1 MAIGAQNLT
10 ITITEDF
17 GTNQTWISGGTTGT
31 NLSTSIA
38 EVVAVNDIYARIIS
52 VTHTAEHTLYT
63 TNDNWAYISG
73 QQFDDENVTYARITN
88 HDADSPG
95 NFITLRLKNA
105 NDDEFSYKLGAGKSF
120 ILWGHLA
127 SMDATAGAAIT
138 LGSGDNDIVAV
149 SAKADTA
156 SVDVEIVVC
165 S

>member
-1 MAIGAQNLT
+1 MAISTGTMT
-10 ITITEDF
+10 ITITESLDV
-17 GTNQTWISGGTTGT
+17 GTTVMDT
-31 NLSTSIA
+31 ATS
-38 EVVAVNDIYARIIS
+38 VVETVTVNDIFKRVIS
-52 VTHTAEHTLYT
+52 VLHTAEHTLYT
-63 TNDNWAYISG
+63 TNDNGAYISG

-88 HDADSPG
+88 HDGS
-95 NFITLRLKNA
+95 NNITLRLKNA

-149 SAKADTA
+149 SAKANSATC
-156 SVDVEIVVC
+156 DVEIVVC

>member
-1 MAIGAQNLT
+1 MAIATGTMT
-10 ITITEDF
+10 ITITESLDV
-17 GTNQTWISGGTTGT
+17 GTTVMDT
-31 NLSTSIA
+31 ATSVA
-38 EVVAVNDIYARIIS
+38 ETITVNDIFKRVIS
-52 VTHTAEHTLYT
+52 LLHTAEHTLYT
-63 TNDNWAYISG
+63 TNDNGAYISG

-88 HDADSPG
+88 HDGS
-95 NFITLRLKNA
+95 NYITLRLKNA

-120 ILWGHLA
+120 LLWGHIA

-156 SVDVEIVVC
+156 SCDVEIVVC

>member
-1 MAIGAQNLT
+1 MAITGRALT
-10 ITITEDF
+10 VTITEDF
-17 GTNQTWISGGTTGT
+17 ATDLTGVSGGATAG
-31 NLSTSIA
+31 NLNTSIA
-38 EVVAVNDIYARIIS
+38 ESITVNDILTRIIS

-63 TNDNWAYISG
+63 TNDNGAYISG

-120 ILWGHLA
+120 LLWGHIA

>member
-1 MAIGAQNLT
+1 MAVAAQNLT

-17 GTNQTWISGGTTGT
+17 GTNQTGISGGTTGT

-63 TNDNWAYISG
+63 TNDNGAYISG
-73 QQFDDENVTYARITN
+73 QQFNDANVAYARITN
-88 HDADSPG
+88 HDDG
-95 NFITLRLKNA
+95 NFIRLRLKNA
-105 NDDEFSYKLGAGKSF
+105 NDDEFSYKLAHGQSF
-120 ILWGHLA
+120 LLWGHLA

-149 SAKADTA
+149 SAKANSGTC
-156 SVDVEIVVC
+156 DVEVVVC

>member
-17 GTNQTWISGGTTGT
+17 GTNQTGISSGTTAT

-38 EVVAVNDIYARIIS
+38 EVVAVNDILARVIS
-52 VTHTAEHTLYT
+52 VLHTAEHTLYT
-63 TNDNWAYISG
+63 TNDNGAHISG

-88 HDADSPG
+88 HDAT
-95 NFITLRLKNA
+95 NYVTLRLKNA

-149 SAKADTA
+149 TAKANSGTC
-156 SVDVEIVVC
+156 DVEVVVC

>member
-1 MAIGAQNLT
+1 MAITGRELT

-17 GTNQTWISGGTTGT
+17 ATDLTGISGGATAC
-31 NLSTSIA
+31 NLNTSIA
-38 EVVAVNDIYARIIS
+38 ESITVNDVLTRIIS

-63 TNDNWAYISG
+63 TNDNGAYISG
-73 QQFDDENVTYARITN
+73 EQFDDENVTYARITN
-88 HDADSPG
+88 HDG
-95 NFITLRLKNA
+95 TNFIRLRLKNA

-127 SMDATAGAAIT
+127 AMDATAGAAIT

-149 SAKADTA
+149 TAKANAGTC
-156 SVDVEIVVC
+156 DVELVVC